1 MAFEED
7 LEEKPRF
14 IEVVDEDGRVTT
26 LQATSFDMESTD
38 ETEEEEEEE
47 LVRVNS
53 IHSLKSSLQS

>member
-1 MAFEED
+1 MAFEEG

-38 ETEEEEEEE
+38 EIEEEED
-47 LVRVNS
+47 LVSANS
-53 IHSLKSSLQS
+53 IHSLYNSL